1 MHQPVYKSD
10 QNGIYLM
17 PWVRLRAVKDYLDML
32 LVMDKF
38 PGLKLN
44 FNLVPLLISS
54 IYDYGY
60 NNAHDIYSRLTI
72 TPVEELSDDEK
83 EGLKTD
89 AQSLA
94 DRVKAGEDISAVAEE
109 MGQTAYDLT
118 FDSES
123 TSPNEDLIA
132 AVDVFETEGETINMA
147 PSW

>member
-1 MHQPVYKSD
+1 MTKKLSIAFIWHMHQPVYKSD

-83 EGLKTD
+83 EFILNHFFD
-89 AQSLA
+89 ANYQNMVLPNAEYKKLYDKRFQS
-94 DRVKAGEDISAVAEE
+94 
-109 MGQTAYDLT
+109 
-118 FDSES
+118 
-123 TSPNEDLIA
+123 
-132 AVDVFETEGETINMA
+132 TELGIR
-147 PSW
+147 